1 MFIKKIGIDLGTAN
15 TLVHVPKKGIIINEP
30 SVVAITQ
37 NNQILAVGSEAKEM
51 LGRTPET
58 ITAYKPLKD
67 GVIADYKATEAM
79 LKYFINKATRPIRFF
94 RPEVMVGVPAG
105 ITSTERRAVIEA
117 CMQAGA
123 KATYLLKEPI
133 AAAIGAGIPIASA
146 SGNMIVDI
154 GGGTSEVA
162 VISLAGI
169 VSCDSARIGGNKIDQ
184 AISDYIRKKHGLAIG
199 ERMAE
204 QIKIAVGNALPQE
217 TDEEE
222 ILEIRG
228 SGLTEGLPKI
238 IEIRS
243 NEITEAIQEQLREII
258 QAIKT
263 VLRDT
268 PPELAADIIE
278 KGIVLSGGGSLLH
291 NLDQLITQSIGI
303 NCYLTEEP
311 LLDVAKGVGI
321 ALENLDAYKQSL
333 LAVK

>member
-15 TLVHVPKKGIIINEP
+15 TLVCVPKKGIIINEP
-30 SVVAITQ
+30 SVVAIGQ

-51 LGRTPET
+51 CGRTPET

-79 LKYFINKATRPIRFF
+79 LKYFIDKITRPMRFF
-94 RPEVMVGVPAG
+94 RPEVMVAVPAG

-117 CMQAGA
+117 CFQAGA

-162 VISLAGI
+162 IISLAGI

-184 AISDYIRKKHGLAIG
+184 AITNYIRKKHGLAIG
-199 ERMAE
+199 ERTAE
-204 QIKIAVGNALPQE
+204 QIKIAIGNALPQNK
-217 TDEEE
+217 DEEE
-222 ILEIRG
+222 ILEIKG
-228 SGLTEGLPKI
+228 SDLAEGLPKVI
-238 IEIRS
+238 KINS
-243 NEITEAIQEQLREII
+243 NEITEAIQDPLREII
-258 QAIKT
+258 QTIKI

-268 PPELAADIIE
+268 PPELAADVIE
-278 KGIVLSGGGSLLH
+278 RGIVLSGGSGLLR
-291 NLDQLITQSIGI
+291 NLDQLITQSLGI

-311 LLDVAKGVGI
+311 LFDVVKGVSI
-321 ALENLDAYKQSL
+321 ALEHLDAYKQSL